1 MDTRYVLSKIVFIRK
16 ISTFH
21 IYKLFH
27 LSHSTISTK
36 SSPCRK
42 KIFSKFD
49 PSIIINDRSNWKIK
63 RDRWKGVELIGF
75 GSLKGGLELSS
86 NIPWN
91 MYGRKGVCHY
101 AVCNRFR
108 VADARQNS

>member
-75 GSLKGGLELSS
+75 GSLKGGLE
-86 NIPWN
+86 
-91 MYGRKGVCHY
+91 RD
-101 AVCNRFR
+101 FR
-108 VADARQNS
+108 ALVEYSVEYVWTQRCLPLCGL